1 MPCLRHNISAAR
13 ILSTSALAIAAALFA
28 GCAGGGAQ
36 QPSTGF
42 SGNTTVTVLATSTAN
57 NQLSQFNINFTSVTL
72 TNQAGQTATLLTTPT
87 NVEFMH
93 LNGAAEPL
101 ATASVPQGVYTSA
114 TATIGTSGFVCVA
127 NVPSANTVYI
137 STYAYGSTPSS
148 QVTVTLPTPI
158 TVTGTAIVLSLDMLV
173 SKSATYSSCA
183 ETSPSDTYSINPTF
197 NLAPITLAS
206 QPTNIQNGRLT
217 GLDGLI
223 ASVDPTGSSFSVA
236 AADGDLC
243 VPPTGQVC
251 QPGTANGPVWQVTSN
266 GSTVFQGVG
275 GFSALAAG
283 MPVDMDVTI
292 QQDGSLL
299 ATRVAVANTNT
310 THLSVFSGP
319 LIQLASLQPTADL
332 LGREQQGYLF
342 GIGPGSGSGPFS
354 FGGATFQVSSQFT
367 NLQSLPF
374 SPTFN
379 AATMFA
385 GQNLSYTSNAPTRQ
399 SGPIY
404 DPATTVTLIPQ
415 TIDGTVSAVSSEGG
429 FDTYTVTIAPYDLVQ
444 NLAVQPGQT
453 TALTNPGSIVVYADS
468 NTEMLATSPPAVGSV
483 LRFNGL
489 LLNDHGTAKMDCAW
503 ISDGVPE

>member
-1 MPCLRHNISAAR
+1 MLFLCNTISAAR
-13 ILSTSALAIAAALFA
+13 VLSISALAITTSLIS
-28 GCAGGGAQ
+28 GCGGGAQ

-42 SGNTTVTVLATSTAN
+42 SGNTTVTVLATGTAN
-57 NQLSQFNINFTSVTL
+57 DQLSQFNINFTSVAL
-72 TNQAGQTATLLTTPT
+72 TSQAGQTATLLTPPT
-87 NVEFMH
+87 TVEFMH

-114 TATIGTSGFVCVA
+114 TAIIGNSGFVCIA
-127 NVPSANTVYI
+127 NVLSANSVYV
-137 STYAYGSTPSS
+137 STYAYGSTPPS
-148 QVTVTLPTPI
+148 QVTVTLPAPI
-158 TVTGTAIVLSLDMLV
+158 TVTGAAMVLSLDMLV

-197 NLAPITLAS
+197 NLAPITLESPQA
-206 QPTNIQNGRLT
+206 NIQNGKFT

-223 ASVDPTGSSFSVA
+223 ASVDTTGSGFSVA

-283 MPVDMDVTI
+283 MPVDIDATI
-292 QQDGSLL
+292 QQDGSLV
-299 ATRVAVANTNT
+299 ATRVAVADTNIT
-310 THLSVFSGP
+310 NLSVFSGP
-319 LIQLASLQPTADL
+319 LLQVASSEPVAYLF
-332 LGREQQGYLF
+332 GREQQGYLF
-342 GIGPGSGSGPFS
+342 GIGPGVGPGYFS
-354 FGGATFQVSSQFT
+354 FGSATFQISSQFT
-367 NLQSLPF
+367 NLENLPF
-374 SPTFN
+374 SATFS
-379 AATMFA
+379 AATIFA
-385 GQNLSYTSNAPTRQ
+385 GQNVSYTTNAPTDPG
-399 SGPIY
+399 GPTY
-404 DPATTVTLIPQ
+404 DSAATVTLIPQ
-415 TIDGTVSAVSSEGG
+415 TINGTVSAVSGDGG

-468 NTEMLATSPPAVGSV
+468 NTQMLATNPPAVGSV

-489 LLNDHGTAKMDCAW
+489 LFNDHGTAKMDCAW
-503 ISDGVPE
+503 IGDGVPE

>member
-1 MPCLRHNISAAR
+1 MLFLRHTISAAR
-13 ILSTSALAIAAALFA
+13 VLSISALSITTALIS

-42 SGNTTVTVLATSTAN
+42 SGNTPVTVLASSTAN
-57 NQLSQFNINFTSVTL
+57 DQLSQFNINFTSLTL
-72 TNQAGQTATLLTTPT
+72 STQTGQTATLLTTPT
-87 NVEFMH
+87 NVEFIH
-93 LNGAAEPL
+93 LNGASEPL

-114 TATIGTSGFVCVA
+114 TAIIGNSGFVCVA
-127 NVPSANTVYI
+127 NVPSANSVYV

-148 QVTVTLPTPI
+148 QVTVTLPAPI
-158 TVTGTAIVLSLDMLV
+158 TVTGTAMVLSLDMLV

-217 GLDGLI
+217 GLGGLI
-223 ASVDPTGSSFSVA
+223 ASVDTAGSSFTVA
-236 AADGDLC
+236 SADGDLC

-251 QPGTANGPVWQVTSN
+251 QPGTSNGPVWQVASN
-266 GSTVFQGVG
+266 SNTVFQGVG

-283 MPVDMDVTI
+283 MPVDMDATI
-292 QQDGSLL
+292 QPDGSLL
-299 ATRVAVANTNT
+299 ATRIAVAATNIT
-310 THLSVFSGP
+310 NLSVFSGP
-319 LIQLASLQPTADL
+319 LIQLASSQPTASF

-342 GIGPGSGSGPFS
+342 GIGPGVGSGYFS
-354 FGGATFQVSSQFT
+354 FGSATFQISSQFT
-367 NLQSLPF
+367 NLENLPF
-374 SPTFN
+374 SATFS

-385 GQNLSYTSNAPTRQ
+385 GQNISYTTNAPAIQ
-399 SGPIY
+399 SGPTY
-404 DPATTVTLIPQ
+404 DPAATVTLIPQ
-415 TIDGTVSAVSSEGG
+415 TIDGTVTTVSSEGG
-429 FDTYTVTIAPYDLVQ
+429 FDTYTVALAPYDLVQ

-468 NTEMLATSPPAVGSV
+468 NTQMLATDPPTVGGL

-489 LLNDHGTAKMDCAW
+489 LFNDHGTAKMDCAW
-503 ISDGVPE
+503 IGDGVPE